1 MNAVEEPISAVTHI
15 QNTLPAPPTEIA
27 ATTPTR
33 FPIPVNRA
41 EIVEALKT
49 IALRG
54 ENPKKKFRIVVDYDP
69 EFPFVAVDVF
79 DLG

>member
-1 MNAVEEPISAVTHI
+1 M
-15 QNTLPAPPTEIA
+15 TLSEASGQLLNHFGAMQPGKVPVQSYGV
-27 ATTPTR
+27 
-33 FPIPVNRA
+33 VNRA

-54 ENPKKKFRIVVDYDP
+54 EDPKKKFRIVVDYDP